1 MSSAVFASESTISAS
16 EVAAEAGV
24 APAALLETS
33 GICGGAGIAFRMT
46 FLGGGCRAFGGA
58 PEGGFGP

>member
-24 APAALLETS
+24 APAALLELL
-33 GICGGAGIAFRMT
+33 GICGGAGIVFRTT
-46 FLGGGCRAFGGA
+46 FFGGGCIAFGGA